1 MYIYRMRE
9 IFERLNFQK
18 FLVNMI
24 WKKYFQNFMKHET
37 AHDHKR

>member
-1 MYIYRMRE
+1 MQE
-9 IFERLNFQK
+9 TFERLNFQK

-24 WKKYFQNFMKHET
+24 PKKYFQKFMKHET